1 MRSPFGGDIMPRST
15 ASKDYIALWH
25 NGALFHAASRY
36 PRKPKASK
44 VDRLASILRN
54 GLLAPASGRKHS
66 VCSDLNL
73 VVTGM
78 SARYDSFVFLHRYG
92 PQSGIYTFMEPERFM
107 VFVDPAFPVLTAES
121 MGTNWII
128 LCQDEVYVRDHVPVA
143 KLISVVIHPE
153 DADSVMAACSDDL
166 RRLGIPL
173 YDCDGEV
180 VCEPQQ
186 QASARSSY

>member
-1 MRSPFGGDIMPRST
+1 MPMST

-36 PRKPKASK
+36 PSKPRTRK
-44 VDRLASILRN
+44 VDRLASILSN
-54 GLLAPASGRKHS
+54 GLLAPACGREHS

-73 VVTGM
+73 VMTGM
-78 SARYDSFVFLHRYG
+78 SAPYDSLVFLHRYG
-92 PQSGIYTFMEPERFM
+92 PQSVIYTFMEPERFM
-107 VFVDPAFPVLTAES
+107 VFVDPAFPVLTADS

-128 LCQDEVYVRDHVPVA
+128 LCQDEVYVRDRVPVE

-180 VCEPQQ
+180 VWKPQQ
-186 QASARSSY
+186 QTSAWSN

>member
-1 MRSPFGGDIMPRST
+1 MPKFK
-15 ASKDYIALWH
+15 ASNDYMALWQ

-36 PRKPKASK
+36 PRKPKARK

-54 GLLAPASGRKHS
+54 GLLTPASGQKHS

-73 VVTGM
+73 VMTGL
-78 SARYDSFVFLHRYG
+78 SVPYDSLVFLHCYG

-128 LCQDEVYVRDHVPVA
+128 LCQDEVYVRDRVPA
-143 KLISVVIHPE
+143 EKLISVVIHPE
-153 DADSVMAACSDDL
+153 DADSVMAACSEDL

-173 YDCDGEV
+173 YDCEGEV
-180 VCEPQQ
+180 VWKPQQ
-186 QASARSSY
+186 QAS